1 MGLSIDNRAVLLT
14 HSSSETI
21 KIYTHPNL
29 KLAFEY
35 IN

>member
-1 MGLSIDNRAVLLT
+1 MGLSVDNRAVLLT

-21 KIYTHPNL
+21 KIDTHPNL